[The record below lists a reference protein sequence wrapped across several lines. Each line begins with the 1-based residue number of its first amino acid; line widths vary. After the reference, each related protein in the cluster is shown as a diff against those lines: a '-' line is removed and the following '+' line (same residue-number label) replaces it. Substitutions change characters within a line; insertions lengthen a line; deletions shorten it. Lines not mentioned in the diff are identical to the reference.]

1 MGHQTQDYRKILYA
15 FVVVQILI
23 HSVYV
28 SYRYNKHM

>member
-1 MGHQTQDYRKILYA
+1 MGHQIQYYRKILYVFMA
-15 FVVVQILI
+15 VQILI

>member
-1 MGHQTQDYRKILYA
+1 ML